1 MDNKFTI
8 LWLDNDAIVTFGGDI
23 SFHDIMQANGLIY
36 GNIKFDRMK
45 FQIFDYSQI
54 KSIDLTYDIAEI
66 IAKLDI
72 AATVWNK
79 KVKVATVTSDK
90 NIRKLIESYNKK
102 MESSFWA
109 AKTFNKIDDAKQ
121 WCIE

>member
-72 AATVWNK
+72 AATV
-79 KVKVATVTSDK
+79 
-90 NIRKLIESYNKK
+90 
-102 MESSFWA
+102 
-109 AKTFNKIDDAKQ
+109 
-121 WCIE
+121 